1 MTSAVE
7 SRSSTVSSVIDRKAH
22 QMIIKKISSVAATP
36 VSMAGA
42 SNTDMQMLLGP
53 GDGCPNFA
61 MRKFTVHPGGHTP
74 HHQHD
79 YEHEVLVLRGSG
91 RAIMADGSAQML
103 EAGDVAYV
111 PANQMHQFQNAGN
124 TDFEFI
130 CLVPASVHQPVNC
143 S

>member
-1 MTSAVE
+1 
-7 SRSSTVSSVIDRKAH
+7 
-22 QMIIKKISSVAATP
+22 MIIKKTSSIARTP
-36 VSMAGA
+36 VSMPGA
-42 SNTDMQMLLGP
+42 TETDMQMLLGP

-79 YEHEVLVLRGSG
+79 YEHEVLVLAGRGH
-91 RAIMADGSAQML
+91 AVMPDGSRQLL
-103 EAGDVAYV
+103 EPGDVAYV
-111 PANQMHQFQNAGN
+111 PANQMHQFLNAGP

-130 CLVPASVHQPVNC
+130 CLVPAKVHQPVNC